1 MDLDKN
7 NNNENL
13 QALKAA
19 CRTAHL
25 KYQQNFSYKIKYY
38 IKKLI
43 YRFPLFTSKKN
54 KNWILKNQNA
64 IKYKL
69 PKKTFIPSEFIRLE
83 PWEMEYIFNVAMF
96 SKKGIVEIG
105 RKKGGS
111 VLTFGLANNKVEIWS
126 IDNDPEDDNKL
137 KNIIE
142 YFNIKN
148 VNLITGDSQKTSYKE
163 ITSYDLLFIDG
174 DHSYQGCLNDLNNW
188 WEKLSIGGHV
198 ILHDCYAFT
207 DVQKAVIEFLN
218 DKNIE
223 FIVSPYRGHEH
234 WFNRVSG
241 SLCHFIKK

>member
-1 MDLDKN
+1 MDLDKKN
-7 NNNENL
+7 NFDNL

-19 CRTAHL
+19 CRSAHL
-25 KYQQNFSYKIKYY
+25 KHQQNFFYKIKYY
-38 IKKLI
+38 VKKII
-43 YRFPLFTSKKN
+43 YRFPLYTSKKN
-54 KNWILKNQNA
+54 KNWILKDQNA

-69 PKKTFIPSEFIRLE
+69 PGKTFIPPEFIRLE

-111 VLTFGLANNKVEIWS
+111 ILTFGLANDKIKIWS
-126 IDNDPEDDNKL
+126 IDNDPENDERL
-137 KNIIE
+137 KKIME
-142 YFNIKN
+142 HFKIKN
-148 VNLITGDSQKTSYKE
+148 VNLITGDSQKTSYDE
-163 ITSYDLLFIDG
+163 ISSYDLLFIDG

-188 WEKLSIGGHV
+188 WGKLSLGGHI

-207 DVQKAVIEFLN
+207 EVQKAVIEFLN
-218 DKNIE
+218 DKNVE